1 MLGNFFKNLQKK
13 GEFNKVMKEL
23 DPNGPNSRLYYI
35 YGFYSNSHT
44 TASPIGVKP
53 IWIDTILQLFF
64 DSNYTNAFR
73 KDFEGRCIENGLFCV
88 DLVPTIRN
96 LNFSIEE
103 FNKYFNNYG
112 KELQKKKMYNN
123 EFMTNQIQNY
133 YYNPRQYE
141 ESVKLSE
148 AGWAIKN
155 KSRKLR

>member
-1 MLGNFFKNLQKK
+1 
-13 GEFNKVMKEL
+13 
-23 DPNGPNSRLYYI
+23 
-35 YGFYSNSHT
+35 
-44 TASPIGVKP
+44 
-53 IWIDTILQLFF
+53 
-64 DSNYTNAFR
+64 
-73 KDFEGRCIENGLFCV
+73 
-88 DLVPTIRN
+88 

-103 FNKYFNNYG
+103 FNKYFNDYG

-148 AGWAIKN
+148 NAWPIKN